1 MTIRRILAVAVAA
14 AFIAGSA
21 AAQNKAAIQKENRQL
36 RYELDSLKAELA
48 RTQAELKYTDSVANE
63 MLSLY
68 ADSEVKNNES
78 VAPEEYTTEVS
89 DSLLNLW

>member
-1 MTIRRILAVAVAA
+1 MTIRRFLAVAVAA

-68 ADSEVKNNES
+68 ADSS
-78 VAPEEYTTEVS
+78 EEQRVRCT
-89 DSLLNLW
+89 